1 MAMKSSKS
9 IISSGKFRPNK
20 LMKAQLWEDQQAA
33 SEGKLGLTQA
43 QKEQMAQEGAAAAA
57 TQAAQTQTEISRSM
71 MGQPD
76 FVGQKAQLSAAATEA
91 ATAQGA
97 AGMSA
102 ANQASQS
109 LAAQKKAMID
119 QKLAAAGARRY
130 NTGMWAAQTGVNI
143 GMEYLGPGAGK
154 AREARAAT
162 EQNSVGAA
170 IPYETV

>member
-97 AGMSA
+97 AGMAA

-119 QKLAAAGARRY
+119 QRLAAAGARRY
-130 NTGMWAAQTGVNI
+130 NTGMFVAQQGITAAKIATAGVA
-143 GMEYLGPGAGK
+143 GGAAAASK
-154 AREARAAT
+154 AA
-162 EQNSVGAA
+162 QNSVGSAV
-170 IPYETV
+170 PYEGQ

>member
-1 MAMKSSKS
+1 MAMDSSKS

-20 LMKAQLWEDQQAA
+20 LMKAQLWEDQKAA

-97 AGMSA
+97 AGMAA
-102 ANQASQS
+102 ANQASQN

-119 QKLAAAGARRY
+119 QRLAAAGARRY
-130 NTGMWAAQTGVNI
+130 NTGMFLAQTGI
-143 GMEYLGPGAGK
+143 GAAKIGVAGLAGGTAGATK
-154 AREARAAT
+154 AA
-162 EQNSVGAA
+162 QNSVGAA
-170 IPYETV
+170 VPYEGQ